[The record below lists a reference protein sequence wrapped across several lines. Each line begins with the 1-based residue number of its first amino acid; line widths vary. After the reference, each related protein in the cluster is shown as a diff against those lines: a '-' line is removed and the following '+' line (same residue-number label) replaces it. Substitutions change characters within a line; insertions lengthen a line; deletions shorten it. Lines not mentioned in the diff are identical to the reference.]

1 MLLPCNCW
9 PGNCM
14 KLNCCLGKCWSH
26 LIDLDIGYLHLW
38 FCLKCH
44 LLILTLVIYIC
55 GSVWNVTYW
64 YWHWLFTFVFLFEMS
79 LLDLDIG
86 YLHLWFCLKCHFNE
100 LSYIHFYL
108 NFIFNWTFI
117 RLSNNEWLLGIRKP
131 QYIVRSLYP

>member
-1 MLLPCNCW
+1 MKIVTAMQLLT
-9 PGNCM
+9 GQ
-14 KLNCCLGKCWSH
+14 LYEVELLLGQVLKPLDWSGH
-26 LIDLDIGYLHLW
+26 WLFTFVVLFEMSLIDLDIGYLHLW

-86 YLHLWFCLKCHFNE
+86 YLHLWFRLKCHFNE
-100 LSYIHFYL
+100 LCTFLSQFY
-108 NFIFNWTFI
+108 F
-117 RLSNNEWLLGIRKP
+117 
-131 QYIVRSLYP
+131 